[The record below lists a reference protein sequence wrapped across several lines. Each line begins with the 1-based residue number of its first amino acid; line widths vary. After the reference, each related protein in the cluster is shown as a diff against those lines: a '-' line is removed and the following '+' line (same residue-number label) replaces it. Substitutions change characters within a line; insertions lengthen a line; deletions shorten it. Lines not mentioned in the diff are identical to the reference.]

1 MSVDDTPVNQH
12 GFLDKHVFIR
22 GAPGGITADPRG
34 LLFIIGNTGKLL

>member
-1 MSVDDTPVNQH
+1 MSVDDTPVSEN

-22 GAPGGITADPRG
+22 GAPDGITTDPRG